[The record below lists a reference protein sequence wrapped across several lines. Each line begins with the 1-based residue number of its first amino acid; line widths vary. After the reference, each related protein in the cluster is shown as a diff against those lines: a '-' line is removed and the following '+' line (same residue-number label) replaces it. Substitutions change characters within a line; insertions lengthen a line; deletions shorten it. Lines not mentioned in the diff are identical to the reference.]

1 MSNNANELKICCDIL
16 EKLEEELNDCKKDYK
31 FLKEQEDDSKEYNA
45 ARAAVTER
53 AEGLKITIK
62 TIKERIAS
70 LEEN

>member
-1 MSNNANELKICCDIL
+1 MSNKASELKICYDIL
-16 EKLEEELNDCKKDYK
+16 EKLEEELKDCKNDYK

-45 ARAAVTER
+45 AREAVIER